1 MRCVVQRVLSASVA
15 VDGVVVSRI
24 GAGALCLV
32 GVMDGD
38 GDADAAWLSQKLL
51 SLRLFDAAP
60 GDDAAAAAAAAAAD
74 ASGASARRWAAS
86 AATAGY
92 ELLLVSQFTLAARTA
107 KAKPDFSKAMAG
119 GKAKPLFDAVVAAL
133 RARHPRGPAAVGE
146 GVFGADMRVIMEGD
160 GPVTILLDSDS
171 REGGPAPAAEPAT
184 AALA

>member
-15 VDGVVVSRI
+15 VDGVVVSRL

-38 GDADAAWLSQKLL
+38 GDADAAWLTQKLL

-60 GDDAAAAAAAAAAD
+60 GDDAAAAD

-107 KAKPDFSKAMAG
+107 KAKPDFSRAMAG
-119 GKAKPLFDAVVAAL
+119 GRAKPLFDAVVAAL

-146 GVFGADMRVIMEGD
+146 GVFGADMRVAMEGD
-160 GPVTILLDSDS
+160 GPVTILLDS
-171 REGGPAPAAEPAT
+171 REGGPAPAAEAEL
-184 AALA
+184 ALA